1 MDVERYAGRSAWW
14 DEIEHAIDNVKRTKF
29 DKWMR
34 REWHKAAA
42 RERWSEG
49 RKAKRM
55 EWNSRRSRGEARNG
69 ARRPQSALPHSPR
82 SGSRAPGVTTSRQA
96 PC

>member
-1 MDVERYAGRSAWW
+1 MKRDVERCRARAAWAE
-14 DEIEHAIDNVKRTKF
+14 EIEHAIDNVKRTKS

-49 RKAKRM
+49 RKSERVQW
-55 EWNSRRSRGEARNG
+55 ERGV
-69 ARRPQSALPHSPR
+69 PTDH
-82 SGSRAPGVTTSRQA
+82 
-96 PC
+96 